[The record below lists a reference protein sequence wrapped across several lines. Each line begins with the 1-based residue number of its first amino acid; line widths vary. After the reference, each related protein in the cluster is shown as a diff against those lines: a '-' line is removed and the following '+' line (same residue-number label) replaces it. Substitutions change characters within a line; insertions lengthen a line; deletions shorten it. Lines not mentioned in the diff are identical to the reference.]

1 MTLTHETEPP
11 ERSAAKAR
19 ASANT
24 FTKPKKENR
33 MTRDKL
39 NQSLID
45 ASAQGDAEGVKSLLK
60 AGADVHKD
68 DDYAVRLASED
79 GRVEVVRLLIAA
91 GADVHAGGDYA
102 LHAASLNGH
111 AEEVQML
118 LDAGANIH
126 ARDSSAL
133 RYAVESGHIEVIKI
147 LIDWKG
153 ANK

>member
-45 ASAQGDAEGVKSLLK
+45 ASLAGDAEEVKFSLEL
-60 AGADVHKD
+60 GADVHKG

-91 GADVHAGGDYA
+91 GADVHRYGDYA
-102 LHAASLNGH
+102 LRAASLNGH
-111 AEEVQML
+111 AEVVQML
-118 LDAGANIH
+118 LYAGANVH

-133 RYAVESGHIEVIKI
+133 RYAVENGHVEVIKI
-147 LIDWKG
+147 LTNWKG

>member
-45 ASAQGDAEGVKSLLK
+45 ASLAGDAEEVKLLLK
-60 AGADVHKD
+60 LGADVHKG
-68 DDYAVRLASED
+68 DDYAVRLASYH
-79 GRVEVVRLLIAA
+79 GQTGVVELLLAA
-91 GADVHAGGDYA
+91 GADIHALDDHALRSASERGHAKVVHLLLKSGADAGARDDYA
-102 LHAASLNGH
+102 LRSASFNGH
-111 AEEVQML
+111 AEV
-118 LDAGANIH
+118 
-126 ARDSSAL
+126 
-133 RYAVESGHIEVIKI
+133 VKI
-147 LIDWKG
+147 LTDWKG
-153 ANK
+153 ANR